1 MSVHMAMHG
10 YIHAYTHVCTH
21 IYTHVDADCLYTWP
35 YTWLWTC
42 RYTCLRTCLCTCLDT
57 CPCTCP
63 YTCIDWRKAFGA
75 GLDDDG
81 TVTAV
86 MELRA
91 KGAFYEL
98 LELDDYPFD
107 VQPLTISLQTA
118 RIWGSNLPKFVVARQ
133 QGDDQGKD
141 PIVHPTDWAYCM
153 CKASQEQTGEDSA
166 ECYVTLHFSLVVK
179 RRSFVQVFRVIVAN
193 ACFAL
198 VSCLGFTFPR
208 SDAGERVALSVTMLL
223 TGIPEAVVV
232 FVKATDFRGNG
243 FEGSEISISGK
254 FHVTLISI

>member
-1 MSVHMAMHG
+1 MTVHHCSVDLVVSLEWPITYLDALN
-10 YIHAYTHVCTH
+10 YIATPQEHK
-21 IYTHVDADCLYTWP
+21 LTWSP
-35 YTWLWTC
+35 SWTPPVFDVLNSESG
-42 RYTCLRTCLCTCLDT
+42 TDPVEIDT
-57 CPCTCP
+57 SKV
-63 YTCIDWRKAFGA
+63 RLKRSS
-75 GLDDDG
+75 DG